1 MFVHAHVRVSTS
13 HLFELLVE
21 HLADRVRR
29 LDLPSQDRGQHV
41 TQSHHPQDQTR
52 EGETGLQLH
61 SQRSR
66 YEADRRAGRQAGK

>member
-1 MFVHAHVRVSTS
+1 MYSRVCVCARASARVPVSMS

-21 HLADRVRR
+21 HLADGVRR
-29 LDLPSQDRGQHV
+29 PDLPSQDGGQHV

-61 SQRSR
+61 
-66 YEADRRAGRQAGK
+66 